1 MPKQKKG
8 EEATE
13 YDKERENGVPG
24 VSGRDVRGKAKSLF
38 SVKRCI
44 LASREEVTELTF
56 SAAAGCENKA
66 RPRKTRPAAAHR
78 VHGLDHARSRGHA
91 ARVLLQ
97 AVRLLVDCFHL
108 DVRLPQCDP
117 APTWKQNT
125 GRLRVAAGMQCLS

>member
-8 EEATE
+8 EEATG

-24 VSGRDVRGKAKSLF
+24 VSGRDVR
-38 SVKRCI
+38 
-44 LASREEVTELTF
+44 EVTELTF

-117 APTWKQNT
+117 APTWKQNM
-125 GRLRVAAGMQCLS
+125 GRLSVAAGMQCLS